1 MSVFQ
6 ARSEKGA
13 DTAYSSFKI
22 VREQLDGTGM
32 DDTSV
37 TEDVGYSPISRWLT
51 FALDYDDVT
60 SGVNTA
66 YAAIPAGTIILRGLL
81 RIDTAFVVATTV
93 DVGDANQSAGWFSA
107 ASVAAG
113 GVVLFETAAVYNA
126 GNASAG
132 ATGPQYYENGGYVLF
147 SFDDMPTAGELIL
160 MLETI
165 SYNEP
170 LSAEW

>member
-6 ARSEKGA
+6 ARQEKGA
-13 DTAYSSFKI
+13 DTAYFSFKI
-22 VREQLDGTGM
+22 VRSQLDGTGM

-37 TEDVGYSPISRWLT
+37 TEDVGYSPVSRWLT
-51 FALDYDDVT
+51 YALNYDDVT

-66 YAAIPAGTIILRGLL
+66 YVAIPAGTIVLRGLI
-81 RIDTAFVVATTV
+81 RVDTVFVVATTV
-93 DVGDANQSAGWFSA
+93 DVGDANQSAGWLSSQ
-107 ASVAAG
+107 SVAAT
-113 GVVLFETAAVYNA
+113 GVYFETAAVYNA

-132 ATGPQYYENGGYVLF
+132 ATGPQYYENGGYVIF

-160 MLETI
+160 MLEVP

-170 LSAEW
+170 LSSEW